1 MPVQIEWFRSE
12 IIGIEWVVPMDG
24 GQVQDCFSQLVGMLD
39 ECFPATV
46 HALFDIQH
54 VGLIPMDAPLI
65 AVRSRFL
72 TKPNLGK
79 VAAVGMIPLAQSMAQ
94 IATRFTGKPIQF
106 FKTESEAIKYLLEAD
121 E

>member
-1 MPVQIEWFRSE
+1 MPVQIEWLRDQ

-24 GQVQDCFSQLVGMLD
+24 GQVQDCFAQLVGMLD
-39 ECFPATV
+39 ECFPTTV

-54 VGLIPMDAPLI
+54 VGLIPVDAPLI

-72 TKPNLGK
+72 TKANLGK

-94 IATRFTGKPIQF
+94 IATRFTGKPIHF
-106 FKTESEAIKYLLEAD
+106 FKSEAEATKYLLESG
-121 E
+121 